1 MSADQCA
8 KLYRWHV
15 IRDIIPAMRE
25 LLSTRRVFV
34 AVLFL
39 GILGMAARNVVDPD
53 IWWHLKTGEWITQHH
68 AVPRVDPFSYT
79 RAGQPWIAHEW
90 LSELGMY
97 SLYRLTGAS
106 GLIVMFSV
114 IHCAA
119 FALLYLRCAD
129 SRFVSGAIT
138 VWGALATATLWGV
151 RPQIISLL
159 LASLWLL
166 ILERSERNQKLL
178 WWTLP
183 LLVLWV
189 NLHAG
194 FMLGLVFLGLFLLG
208 ELFEKTFASS
218 SLTSNTRLRALSL
231 TLLLDLL
238 LVPLNPNGTRMFWYP
253 LETLRSKA
261 MQGSIDEWASP
272 NFHRGDQWPFLLLL
286 LATFAILA
294 WSRVRVRPR
303 DIVLLSAGAF
313 AGLSSI
319 RMIPF
324 FALVAVPVI
333 SRSLKS
339 LPRREQS
346 STRRRSSAFAV
357 LNGIVLLAMA
367 GFVSV
372 HLAQVIRQQPEAEAT
387 HFPAGAVAY
396 LAAHP
401 PAGHMFNHYD
411 WGGYLIFKLYPAT
424 RVYIDGRA
432 DLYGDRLMEQRANT
446 YYLTDGWQQSL
457 SEWKIRTVIVPPD
470 APLATG
476 LRSAPGW
483 VHSYQDSRSV
493 IFSR

>member
-1 MSADQCA
+1 MLLARYDESRM
-8 KLYRWHV
+8 K
-15 IRDIIPAMRE
+15 E
-25 LLSTRRVFV
+25 LLSTRRVFT

-53 IWWHLKTGEWITQHH
+53 IWWHLKTGEWITQHG

-90 LSELGMY
+90 LSELVIYG
-97 SLYRLTGAS
+97 LYRIAGAG
-106 GLIVMFSV
+106 GLIVGFAV

-119 FALLYLRCAD
+119 FFLLYLRCGAD
-129 SRFVSGAIT
+129 RFVSGAISL
-138 VWGALATATLWGV
+138 WGALATATLWGV

-178 WWTLP
+178 WCTLP

-194 FMLGLVFLGLFLLG
+194 FALGLVFLSLFLLG
-208 ELFEKTFASS
+208 ELFEKIFAPSFSTSS
-218 SLTSNTRLRALSL
+218 ARVRALAV
-231 TLLLDLL
+231 TLLLNLL

-253 LETLRSKA
+253 FATLRSKA

-286 LATFAILA
+286 LATLATMA
-294 WSRVRVRPR
+294 WSRIRVRPR
-303 DIVLLSAGAF
+303 DLLLLSISAF

-324 FALVAVPVI
+324 FVLVAVPII
-333 SRSLKS
+333 SRSLVS
-339 LPRREQS
+339 GLGRAYS
-346 STRRRSSAFAV
+346 STRPRPAGFAV
-357 LNGIVLLAMA
+357 LNGVILLAMA
-367 GFVSV
+367 GFVSL
-372 HLAQVIRQQPEAEAT
+372 HLAQLIRRQPQAEAA
-387 HFPAGAVAY
+387 HYPVGAVAY

-401 PAGHMFNHYD
+401 LAGPIFNHYD
-411 WGGYLIFKLYPAT
+411 WGGYLIFKLYPVT
-424 RVYIDGRA
+424 RVFIDGRA
-432 DLYGDRLMEQRANT
+432 DLYGDHLMEQRAAS
-446 YYLTDGWQQSL
+446 YYLMDDWQQPL
-457 SEWKIRTVIVPPD
+457 SEWKIRTVIVPAD

-476 LRSAPGW
+476 LRSSPGW
-483 VHSYQDSRSV
+483 MVSYEDSKSV
-493 IFSR
+493 ILSR